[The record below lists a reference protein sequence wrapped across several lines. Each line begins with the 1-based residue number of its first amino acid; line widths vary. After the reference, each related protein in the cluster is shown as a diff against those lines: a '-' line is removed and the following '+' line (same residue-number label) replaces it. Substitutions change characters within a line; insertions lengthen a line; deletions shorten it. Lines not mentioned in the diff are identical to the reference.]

1 MKPERRTLVFAS
13 FNAGKVR
20 EVGALLAGLRV
31 RLVGPREVGVESLPE
46 ETGETFLDNALL
58 KAAHVYRLARPPMA
72 PPPTPGRLSGAHP
85 SASAG
90 YRETGMCVVADDSGL
105 EVAAL
110 GGAPGVH
117 SARYGGREHDDAAN
131 IARLLRDLRG
141 VTDRRARFV
150 CHALLVGPTAVL
162 GDAIG
167 RVRVDGVT
175 PVTAHPLIPPGAAA
189 VLAIGEVAGRIVDT
203 PAGDNGFGYDP
214 VFFRDDLGRTFA
226 QLTRDEKN
234 ALSHRGQAFK
244 RLKKFLEETVLGRA

>member
-1 MKPERRTLVFAS
+1 MTPEPWTLVFAS

-20 EVGALLAGLRV
+20 EVAALLAGLDA
-31 RLVGPREVGVESLPE
+31 RLVGPREVGVQALPE

-58 KAAHVYRLARPPMA
+58 KATHVF
-72 PPPTPGRLSGAHP
+72 
-85 SASAG
+85 
-90 YRETGMCVVADDSGL
+90 RETGLLAVADDSGL

-131 IARLLRDLRG
+131 IARLLAELRG
-141 VTDRRARFV
+141 VADHRARFV
-150 CHALLVGPTAVL
+150 CHAVLVGPAAVL
-162 GDAIG
+162 GEAVA
-167 RVRVDGVT
+167 RVRLDGVT
-175 PVTAHPLIPPGAAA
+175 GVTAHPLLPRGAAA
-189 VLAIGEVAGRIVDT
+189 VVAVGEVAGQIVET

-234 ALSHRGQAFK
+234 ALSHRGQAFR
-244 RLKKFLEETVLGRA
+244 RLRTFLEQTIFGQA

>member
-1 MKPERRTLVFAS
+1 MRSELRTLVFAS

-20 EVGALLAGLRV
+20 EVAALLGGLRV
-31 RLVGPREVGVESLPE
+31 RLVGPREVGVGSLPE

-58 KAAHVYRLARPPMA
+58 KAAHVYR
-72 PPPTPGRLSGAHP
+72 
-85 SASAG
+85 
-90 YRETGMCVVADDSGL
+90 ETGIPSVADDSGL
-105 EVAAL
+105 DVAAL

-131 IARLLRDLRG
+131 IARLMRELRG
-141 VTDRRARFV
+141 VADRRARFV
-150 CHALLVGPTAVL
+150 CHALLVGPAKVL

-189 VLAIGEVAGRIVDT
+189 VLAVGEVTGRIVDT

-234 ALSHRGQAFK
+234 ALSHRGQAFR
-244 RLKKFLEETVLGRA
+244 RLRRFLEETVLGGA